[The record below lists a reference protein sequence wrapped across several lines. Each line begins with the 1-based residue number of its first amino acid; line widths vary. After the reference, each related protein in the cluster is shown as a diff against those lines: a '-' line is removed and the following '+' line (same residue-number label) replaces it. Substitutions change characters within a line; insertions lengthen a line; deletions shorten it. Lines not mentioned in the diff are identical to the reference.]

1 VRIGL
6 DIGGTNTDAVALA
19 RDGRELARVRRPSG
33 FGADEVIASAE
44 AAVRE
49 SVAQAGARLA
59 DVTSIGVGIPGV
71 IDQLSGRVQHA
82 VNLGVVDLHLAE
94 RLSRR
99 LTVPVFVENDVKAAS
114 LGAWHLLHLT
124 GSAALLNFGTG
135 LAAGVVVEGRLW
147 RGARGTAGEIG
158 HIPVDPTGVVCSC
171 GQAGC
176 LETLAS
182 GSAIARMWP
191 TDAALPAVDLFD
203 RADAG
208 DGEAGRVRATFV
220 DGVAQ
225 AVRLLA
231 LSVDVETVVIGGGLS
246 GLGDRLHGPVLEVFA
261 RWAQASP
268 FLASLDLPARTR
280 MLPAGAPVAAVGAAL
295 LGSVPEFA

>member
-1 VRIGL
+1 MRIGL
-6 DIGGTNTDAVALA
+6 DIGGTKTDAVALA

-44 AAVRE
+44 IAVRE
-49 SVAQAGARLA
+49 SVAQAGARLS
-59 DVTSIGVGIPGV
+59 DITSVGVGIPGV
-71 IDQLSGRVQHA
+71 IDETTGRVQHA
-82 VNLGVVDLHLAE
+82 VNLGVADVHLAE
-94 RLSRR
+94 VLSARLGA
-99 LTVPVFVENDVKAAS
+99 PVFVENDVNAAA

-135 LAAGVVVEGRLW
+135 LAAGVVVDGRLW

-158 HIPVDPTGVVCSC
+158 HVPVDPAGVVCSC
-171 GQAGC
+171 GQVGC
-176 LETLAS
+176 LETIAS
-182 GSAIARMWP
+182 GSAIARRWP
-191 TDAALPAVDLFD
+191 TDAALPAIDLFD

-208 DGEAGRVRATFV
+208 DENATRVRDVFV
-220 DGVAQ
+220 GGVAQ
-225 AVRLLA
+225 AVRMVA

-246 GLGDRLHGPVLEVFA
+246 ALGGRLHQPVLDVFA

-280 MLPAGAPVAAVGAAL
+280 MLPAGAAVAAVGAAM